1 MGRLVERIGRPPS
14 GDRFGALG
22 ERDFRLLYI
31 GRVVSITGDKVA
43 PVALAF
49 AVLGLTDSAV
59 DLGYVLSARV
69 VAMVVFLLVGG
80 VWADRLPRRATLIGT
95 DLLRFATQGLTAILL
110 LAGWAEV
117 WQLIVLQ
124 AIAGAGQAFFRPAS
138 TGLIP
143 DTVSR
148 ARLQQANA
156 LLGMSEHATTIF
168 GPAIAAAI
176 VATVGPGWAIGLD
189 ALTYAVSALFLVR
202 LRVDESRR
210 RRPRGTF
217 VADLGEGWAEFR
229 SRRWLVALV
238 GEYAL
243 YHLAVFAPFYVLGP
257 TLAARDLGGAAAWGV
272 IMTAFGAGAIAGGVA
287 GLRLQ
292 PTRPLLVVA
301 ALFALHALPLVAL
314 ALTDIVALIGA
325 TTFLAGVT
333 SAFAAAIWET
343 TLQERV
349 PAEALS
355 RVSSYDW
362 LGSMAFLPLGYALVG
377 PLAEWLG
384 VEAVLIVGAA
394 LQLASV
400 PVLLAMSSIRETPR
414 RRGSSR
420 AGRSAGQLLDQG

>member
-1 MGRLVERIGRPPS
+1 MGGLVERIGRPP
-14 GDRFGALG
+14 GDLGALG

-400 PVLLAMSSIRETPR
+400 PVLLAMRSIRETPR

-420 AGRSAGQLLDQG
+420 TSGMNAGALLDQG

>member
-301 ALFALHALPLVAL
+301 ALFALHALPRVAL